1 MAALKKGKNR
11 RETPKGNPG
20 RPGPEEKVKAVID
33 KAADTR

>member
-1 MAALKKGKNR
+1 MVHGGPEERKK
-11 RETPKGNPG
+11 PKGNPG